1 MVAEAMRIKAE
12 VYHGDKTCREIFGS
26 LLSEIGLP
34 NRLLSNQEIE
44 ECGYVKDTGFVWL
57 KHKKKKKKD
66 ERKRHQDLFRFDNVV
81 VCFEDEV
88 TAYFQPNTIKK
99 LTGVKAKEFG
109 VWISLG
115 EIHVNR
121 PSEAMRIKAEVYHGD
136 KTCREIFGSLLSQ
149 IGLPNRLLSNQEI
162 EECGYVK
169 DTGFVWLKH
178 KKKNKDDKRDI
189 KTCLDS
195 ITLWYVSKM
204 KSQLISSR
212 TRSRNSLGLRPRSSS
227 SGSRSVRFM

>member
-1 MVAEAMRIKAE
+1 MRIKAE

-121 PSEAMRIKAEVYHGD
+121 PSGLITFKTQVGLSKSLPLSVFEDVGVMEKPKQDQQKIKETKIY
-136 KTCREIFGSLLSQ
+136 L
-149 IGLPNRLLSNQEI
+149 
-162 EECGYVK
+162 Y
-169 DTGFVWLKH
+169 
-178 KKKNKDDKRDI
+178 
-189 KTCLDS
+189 
-195 ITLWYVSKM
+195 
-204 KSQLISSR
+204 
-212 TRSRNSLGLRPRSSS
+212 
-227 SGSRSVRFM
+227 

>member
-12 VYHGDKTCREIFGS
+12 VYHGDKACREIFGS

-34 NRLLSNQEIE
+34 NQLLSNQEIE

-57 KHKKKKKKD
+57 KHKKKKKDDK
-66 ERKRHQDLFRFDNVV
+66 KRHQDSFRFDNVM

-99 LTGVKAKEFG
+99 LTGVKAKEFV

-121 PSEAMRIKAEVYHGD
+121 PSGLITF
-136 KTCREIFGSLLSQ
+136 KTQVGLLSKS
-149 IGLPNRLLSNQEI
+149 LPLSVFEDIQ
-162 EECGYVK
+162 G
-169 DTGFVWLKH
+169 KH
-178 KKKNKDDKRDI
+178 DVMEKPKQQDQQKFNDPKI
-189 KTCLDS
+189 YL
-195 ITLWYVSKM
+195 Y
-204 KSQLISSR
+204 
-212 TRSRNSLGLRPRSSS
+212 
-227 SGSRSVRFM
+227 